1 MDRNSE
7 NIRVGMDYG
16 FDEEDALANL
26 VFRRI
31 FDCKLFKFM
40 VKTVQLSTFCVV
52 ALDNELWS
60 LSQKW
65 SGYEIIFWKKIT
77 EIVVKLFRGMNDEW
91 K

>member
-1 MDRNSE
+1 MLVMDRNSE

-52 ALDNELWS
+52 ALDNEL
-60 LSQKW
+60 
-65 SGYEIIFWKKIT
+65 
-77 EIVVKLFRGMNDEW
+77 
-91 K
+91 